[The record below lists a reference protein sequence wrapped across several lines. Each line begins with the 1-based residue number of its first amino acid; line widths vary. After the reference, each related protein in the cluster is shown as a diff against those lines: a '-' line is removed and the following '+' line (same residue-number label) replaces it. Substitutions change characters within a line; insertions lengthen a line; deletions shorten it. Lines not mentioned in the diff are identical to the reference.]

1 MKMVARAL
9 MRVGWE
15 SLSWSLFVGNR
26 DEGKGM
32 NGVGWE
38 KGGKKKTW
46 KVVSGV
52 VDRNVWRCGSM
63 ALAVGVA
70 WVA

>member
-38 KGGKKKTW
+38 KGGKKRRVRW
-46 KVVSGV
+46 SVV
-52 VDRNVWRCGSM
+52 
-63 ALAVGVA
+63 L
-70 WVA
+70 

>member
-32 NGVGWE
+32 HDVGWA
-38 KGGKKKTW
+38 KGG
-46 KVVSGV
+46 
-52 VDRNVWRCGSM
+52 
-63 ALAVGVA
+63 
-70 WVA
+70 

>member
-1 MKMVARAL
+1 MGVRPLVRCVMKMVARAL

-38 KGGKKKTW
+38 KGGKKRRVRW
-46 KVVSGV
+46 SVV
-52 VDRNVWRCGSM
+52 
-63 ALAVGVA
+63 L
-70 WVA
+70 